1 MLPNDHDHDRAERAS
16 STEPGLPPADPGYG
30 VPPRPVTVAGPP
42 PRRRVPVVAV
52 AIALVAILAGGAL
65 FMSGYTLG
73 QRRVEQ
79 PGTPATDDQAF
90 QPFWDAYRLIV
101 DRYAGG
107 EVDKDA
113 LIQGAIQGMFD
124 ALGDPYSSY
133 LSPDDFQET
142 LQGISGQFEGIG
154 AEIGTVDAAGATSD
168 CVDLAE
174 DCRLVIVSPI
184 DGSPAEKAGLRPG
197 DVVRAV
203 DGNSLNGS
211 TIEEARNQ
219 IRGRKGTEVVLT
231 IERAGAAEPLEV
243 RIVRDVIV
251 SREVVEE
258 DLAGG
263 DVGYVRLAGFS
274 DNSARDF
281 KAALKED
288 VDAGRTKLI
297 IDLRGNPGG
306 YVTAARDVTSQF
318 VASGP
323 VFWQE
328 DADGKRESTD
338 ATGDGVATAREIR
351 VIVLIDRGS
360 ASASEIVAGALKDT
374 GRATLVGEKT
384 FGKGTV
390 QEWATL
396 TEGAGGIR
404 LTVAK
409 WLTPNQTWI
418 HRVGIEPDV
427 PVTVPADVAPGDDP
441 VLDKALE
448 LLEEAAVRLPVAA

>member
-1 MLPNDHDHDRAERAS
+1 MLPNDSDR
-16 STEPGLPPADPGYG
+16 TDTPPEPGPAGESAYG
-30 VPPRPVTVAGPP
+30 VAPRPVTVAGPP
-42 PRRRVPVVAV
+42 PGRRVPVLAI

-90 QPFWDAYRLIV
+90 QPFWDAYRQIV

-133 LSPDDFQET
+133 LSPEDFEDT

-168 CVDLAE
+168 CVDLSD
-174 DCRLVIVSPI
+174 DCRLVIVAPL

-203 DGNSLNGS
+203 DGETLNGS
-211 TIEEARNQ
+211 TIEEARNR
-219 IRGRKGTEVVLT
+219 IRGRKGTEVALT
-231 IERAGAAEPLEV
+231 IERAGAAEALEV
-243 RIVRDVIV
+243 KIVRDVIV

-258 DLAGG
+258 DLADG

-281 KAALKED
+281 KAALQED
-288 VDAGRTKLI
+288 VEAGRNKLI
-297 IDLRGNPGG
+297 VDLRGNPGG
-306 YVTAARDVTSQF
+306 YVTAARDVASQF
-318 VASGP
+318 IASGP

-328 DADGKRESTD
+328 DAAGKREATD
-338 ATGDGVATAREIR
+338 ATGDGVATSEEIR
-351 VIVLIDRGS
+351 LIVLIDRGS

-418 HRVGIEPDV
+418 HRIGIEPDV

-441 VLDKALE
+441 ALDRALE